1 MYLKSTDSQQKP
13 RFDSFVSSPYEEEA
27 SDSSSLDFTSF
38 YKVLS
43 NVYEVEHFFKLHTFI
58 SIHSDITKMYI
69 SPREIHHPP
78 TNFFVKNGSCILQGV
93 FINPA
98 LVEPFGLTLIEVHL
112 RRKFLFDG
120 SFYTSQKEL
129 GILLQQSSHI
139 QFCQK
144 NI

>member
-13 RFDSFVSSPYEEEA
+13 RFYSFASSPYEEEA
-27 SDSSSLDFTSF
+27 SDSSSLAFTSF
-38 YKVLS
+38 CKGLS

-58 SIHSDITKMYI
+58 SIHSDITKNVHF
-69 SPREIHHPP
+69 SKRIHHPP
-78 TNFFVKNGSCILQGV
+78 TNFFVKIGSCILQGV

-112 RRKFLFDG
+112 KRKFYLMGPFTQVKRNLG
-120 SFYTSQKEL
+120 FYCK
-129 GILLQQSSHI
+129 QSSHI